1 MERHKRKSAETPSRP
16 QKNGNVSGAAAR
28 SAAARRRALAARRR
42 RARALRRRQIL
53 AFLIMVFCLILF
65 AVGLFFGVRG
75 ILKIADQK
83 GKVLEGEGAL
93 SSECEEY
100 RPLVERLAKAY
111 DMGEY
116 VDLILAVMMQESSGK
131 LVDVMQSSECKFN
144 ERYPREP
151 NGITDT
157 EYSLQCGI
165 QELRDNLQ
173 QAGCSGPEDLERIK
187 IALQAYNFGS
197 DYLNYLNREGQTQW
211 TEENAQAF
219 AKYASKE
226 KKRGEDD
233 PYRENAGP
241 WDYGDQYYPEHVL
254 RYYQ

>member
-1 MERHKRKSAETPSRP
+1 MDRHKKKGAGALGRP

-42 RARALRRRQIL
+42 RARALRRRRIL
-53 AFLIMVFCLILF
+53 ALLIMGFCLILL

-75 ILKIADQK
+75 ILKIAGQ
-83 GKVLEGEGAL
+83 EGEISKENAL
-93 SSECEEY
+93 SSECEAY
-100 RPLVERLAKAY
+100 RPVVEKLADNY

-173 QAGCSGPEDLERIK
+173 QAGCSGPEDLDRIK

-197 DYLNYLNREGQTQW
+197 DYLNYLSREGQTQW

-233 PYRENAGP
+233 PYRDNAGP